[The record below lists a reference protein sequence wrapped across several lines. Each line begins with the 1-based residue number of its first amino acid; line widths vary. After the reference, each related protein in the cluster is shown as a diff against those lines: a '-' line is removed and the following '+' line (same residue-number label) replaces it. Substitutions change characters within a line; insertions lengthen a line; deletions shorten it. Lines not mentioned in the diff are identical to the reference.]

1 MKVAIIQAID
11 KKLSLPEIARQNNLK
26 DYELMEELNAIV
38 SSGTKVN
45 IDYYLEDTLDD
56 AIVEELYDYFMEA
69 ETDDPEE
76 AYRELKE
83 DDYEL
88 EEIQLVRLKFM
99 SEMAN

>member
-1 MKVAIIQAID
+1 MLD
-11 KKLSLPEIARQNNLK
+11 PEAQDEI
-26 DYELMEELNAIV
+26 
-38 SSGTKVN
+38 
-45 IDYYLEDTLDD
+45 
-56 AIVEELYDYFMEA
+56 YDYFMEA
-69 ETDDPEE
+69 DTDDPEA